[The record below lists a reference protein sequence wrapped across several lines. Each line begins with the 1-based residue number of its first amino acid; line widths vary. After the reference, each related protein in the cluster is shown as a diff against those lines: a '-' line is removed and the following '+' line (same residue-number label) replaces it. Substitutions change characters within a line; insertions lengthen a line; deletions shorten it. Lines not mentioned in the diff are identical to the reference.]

1 MNEVNGW
8 TEILE
13 DAKRRGKR
21 VSILVNGSFKP
32 YTGLV
37 LKITTFMVVL
47 VNEYS
52 SEYVALKDIKAV
64 RVFD

>member
-1 MNEVNGW
+1 MNGW

-32 YTGLV
+32 YTGF
-37 LKITTFMVVL
+37 ITKLTIFMVVL
-47 VNEYS
+47 FNEYS
-52 SEYVALKDIKAV
+52 QEYVVLKDIKAI
-64 RVFD
+64 RVYS

>member
-32 YTGLV
+32 YTGF
-37 LKITTFMVVL
+37 ITKLTIFMVVL
-47 VNEYS
+47 FNEYS
-52 SEYVALKDIKAV
+52 QEYVVLKDIKAI
-64 RVFD
+64 RVYS